1 MRTLLQRLTERSFV
15 YQTGNVSH
23 LNEVLATIGGRY
35 NDDCFRTLSFFFFFL
50 LKTEIMT
57 KEKRVAVIP
66 DAAHFFF
73 SIKLLSGFAGTD
85 SMALSVGKNHSV
97 S

>member
-1 MRTLLQRLTERSFV
+1 MRTLLQCLTERSFV

-23 LNEVLATIGGRY
+23 LNEVLATKGGVTMTTVS
-35 NDDCFRTLSFFFFFL
+35 FFLSFY
-50 LKTEIMT
+50 
-57 KEKRVAVIP
+57 VIP

-85 SMALSVGKNHSV
+85 SMALSVGNNHFV